1 MLTKQEILD
10 KVVHHLKI
18 DGRPSYVQEPNG
30 PRCLYRGPNGTRCF
44 VGALIPDE
52 NYTPFLENLGA
63 GHEWVLEKLGYN
75 EELDSDGV
83 IHDFLCRLQTIHD
96 CALRDNRPSL
106 EQGIVSFIELVRPE
120 LDALAK
126 AHSLTINW
134 E

>member
-1 MLTKQEILD
+1 MLTPQEILD
-10 KVVHHLKI
+10 KVVHHLKT
-18 DGRPSYVQEPNG
+18 DGRPSYVQEPGG

-52 NYTPFLENLGA
+52 NYTPSLENLGV
-63 GHEWVLEKLGYN
+63 GCSIVLKSVGCDLEQVW
-75 EELDSDGV
+75 LDGGGTFLCGLQP
-83 IHDFLCRLQTIHD
+83 IHDSTIRNNN
-96 CALRDNRPSL
+96 LSL
-106 EQGIVSFIELVRPE
+106 ERGEVTLIELVRPT